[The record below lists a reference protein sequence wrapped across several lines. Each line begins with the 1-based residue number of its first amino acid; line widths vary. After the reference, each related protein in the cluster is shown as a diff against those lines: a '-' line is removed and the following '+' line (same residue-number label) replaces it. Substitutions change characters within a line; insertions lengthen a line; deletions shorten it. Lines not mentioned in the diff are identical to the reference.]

1 MSNVENSHPDDA
13 ARGVSPRPSSL
24 ERIFNAISATAC
36 AIGTLWIIAVM
47 LLINSDVLGRAVFD
61 SPVRGV
67 PELVS
72 ISIVAIVFLQITHTL
87 RKQRFIRSDV
97 IIDRLM
103 AKMPRVGYV
112 IQAVQN
118 LIGAGLLGTIFYF
131 TINRFYK
138 AWDIDDYIGTEGDF
152 TAPLWPILLIILIG
166 CFGTSLQYF
175 MHAFE
180 NLRSALNQEDDEG
193 VADE

>member
-1 MSNVENSHPDDA
+1 MSDVENSRRDEA
-13 ARGVSPRPSSL
+13 AGGISPRPSPL
-24 ERIFNAISATAC
+24 VRIFNAISATAC

-47 LLINSDVLGRAVFD
+47 LLINSDVVGRAVFNN
-61 SPVRGV
+61 PVRGV
-67 PELVS
+67 PEIVS

-97 IIDRLM
+97 FIVRLM
-103 AKMPRVGYV
+103 DKMPRVGFV
-112 IQAVQN
+112 VQAIQN

-166 CFGTSLQYF
+166 CLGTSLQYF

-180 NLRSALNQEDDEG
+180 NLQNALNKGDGEG
-193 VADE
+193 VGDE